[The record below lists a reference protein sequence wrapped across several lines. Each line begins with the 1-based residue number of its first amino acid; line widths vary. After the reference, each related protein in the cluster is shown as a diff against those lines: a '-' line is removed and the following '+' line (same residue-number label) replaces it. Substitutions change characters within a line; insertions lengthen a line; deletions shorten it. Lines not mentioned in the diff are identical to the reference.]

1 MAKGNKIIYLIDRD
15 NWQKDNSVNHI
26 LITYLKKSNWEI
38 RWEDPAG
45 KFIYELRK
53 IQNRYKWIPNYLKNT
68 NLRIVQILYGIFNP
82 SYFHY
87 LSYRRTSSI
96 ETRAEQLKKNISNIG
111 NNKEIIILSKSAGGR
126 FASYIA
132 DELNIKHL
140 ISISYPFQNPDEQK
154 NSTRYK
160 HLENLKTPMLIIQG
174 DRDEYG
180 GIEECQNYI
189 LSPKIELFFVDAD
202 HDFIVNKNDWK
213 RIINKL
219 DKIIMVD

>member
-45 KFIYELRK
+45 KFIYQLRK
-53 IQNRYKWIPNYLKNT
+53 IQNRYKWIPNYLKNI

-96 ETRAEQLKKNISNIG
+96 ETRVEQLKKNISNIG

-126 FASYIA
+126 VASYIA
-132 DELNIKHL
+132 DELNINHL

-154 NSTRYK
+154 DSTRYK

-202 HDFIVNKNDWK
+202 HDFIVNKKDWK
-213 RIINKL
+213 RIINRL